1 MKQRLQKTEEALKK
15 KASEPKPEAAGASP
29 NHDQHAELENL
40 RSQICEFSKKEVAVF
55 ETDFFQGLVANP
67 SSNQDQET
75 AAVDVR
81 NHDQHE
87 ASTQTEE
94 ITNGPTYQ
102 QGYQKAL
109 EKCTLQT
116 QILLNDAV
124 QKERL
129 KGQDRLNAAVAA
141 REEAIK
147 ASAEERE

>member
-1 MKQRLQKTEEALKK
+1 MKKG
-15 KASEPKPEAAGASP
+15 ASEPKPEAAGASP

-40 RSQICEFSKKEVAVF
+40 RSQICEFSKKEAATF
-55 ETDFFQGLVANP
+55 ETGFLLQDLVANP

-81 NHDQHE
+81 KHNQHE

-94 ITNGPTYQ
+94 ITNDPTYQ

-109 EKCTLQT
+109 EECTHQT
-116 QILLNDAV
+116 QTLLNDAV

-129 KGQDRLNAAVAA
+129 KVQSSADG
-141 REEAIK
+141 EEE
-147 ASAEERE
+147 SEEV